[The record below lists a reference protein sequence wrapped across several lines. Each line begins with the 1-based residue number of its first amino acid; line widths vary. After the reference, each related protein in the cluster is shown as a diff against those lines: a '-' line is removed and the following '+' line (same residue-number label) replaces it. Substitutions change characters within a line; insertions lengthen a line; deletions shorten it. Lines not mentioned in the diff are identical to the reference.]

1 MIGGKIM
8 SVVLAVTSNIE
19 TKIQLIKCRSTEEAI
34 NIMKNT
40 YRELCKIITYDIN
53 NTCLDENAKYAQIV
67 NGFEQIEFR
76 IGEI

>member
-1 MIGGKIM
+1 M

>member
-1 MIGGKIM
+1 M
-8 SVVLAVTSNIE
+8 SIALAITSNVE
-19 TKIQLIKCRSTEEAI
+19 TGIQLIKCQSTEEAI

-40 YRELCKIITYDIN
+40 YRELCNAIPYDIN